1 MHFNAL
7 YKEGLSVK
15 SLSYGRQW
23 IDESDIAE
31 VVSVLKGDWLT
42 QGPAVEGFEKA
53 LADYIGVRHV
63 VAFSSGTAALHG
75 AVAVSGV
82 GEGDRV
88 LTTPLT
94 FAATANAALYAGAEP
109 VFADIYHGTLCM
121 DPRKAEEKLQE
132 LPRKIKAM
140 IPVSFAGYPFDME
153 PFKIMARDYGV
164 VLIEDACHALGGYRG
179 SDRCGDRRKVGR
191 DADMTVLSFHP
202 VKHVTTGEGGAV
214 ATDSDQFARRLRLF
228 RNHGITRAADS
239 FEEEPDGPW
248 HSEMQMLGF
257 NYRLSD
263 IHCALGLSQLKRLDG
278 FLARRRE
285 LADLYRKHM
294 AELRGVCQ
302 PPALEGHAYHLFPVR
317 VTPELRSALFAH
329 LAQNGIHLQVHYP
342 PVPLHPYYKKRFGYK
357 KGDFPEAERFYEGAI
372 SLPLF
377 PLMEDA
383 DVKRVVD
390 CIAKFYKKSKPLA

>member
-1 MHFNAL
+1 
-7 YKEGLSVK
+7 VK

-23 IDESDIAE
+23 IDDADIAE
-31 VVSVLKGDWLT
+31 VVNVLRGDWLT
-42 QGPAVEGFEKA
+42 QGPAVESFEKA

-63 VAFSSGTAALHG
+63 VVFSSGTAALHG
-75 AVAVSGV
+75 AVAAAGV

-94 FAATANAALYAGAEP
+94 FAATANAALYVGAEP
-109 VFADIYHGTLCM
+109 VFADIYHGTLCL
-121 DPRKAEEKLQE
+121 DPDKAEEKLQE

-140 IPVSFAGYPFDME
+140 IPVSFAGYPFDIE
-153 PFKIMARDYGV
+153 PFKIMAHDYDV

-179 SDRCGDRRKVGR
+179 SDRYGNMRKVGC

-214 ATDSDQFARRLRLF
+214 ATDDDEFARSLRLF
-228 RNHGITRAADS
+228 RNHGITRDPET
-239 FEEEPDGPW
+239 FQEKPDGPW

-263 IHCALGLSQLKRLDG
+263 IHCALGFSQLKRLDA

-294 AELRGVCQ
+294 AGLRGVYQ
-302 PPALEGHAYHLFPVR
+302 PPALEGHAYHLFPLR
-317 VTPELRSALFAH
+317 VIPELRSALFAH
-329 LAQNGIHLQVHYP
+329 LALHGIRLQVHYP

-357 KGDFPEAERFYEGAI
+357 EGDFPEAERFYQGAI

-377 PLMEDA
+377 PLMEDT
-383 DVKRVVD
+383 DVERVVD
-390 CIAKFYKKSKPLA
+390 CIAEFYKTS

>member
-1 MHFNAL
+1 
-7 YKEGLSVK
+7 VK

-23 IDESDIAE
+23 IDDDDIAE
-31 VVSVLKGDWLT
+31 VVNVLKGDWLT

-63 VAFSSGTAALHG
+63 VTFSSGTAALHG
-75 AVAVSGV
+75 AVAASGAK
-82 GEGDRV
+82 EGDRV

-94 FAATANAALYAGAEP
+94 FAATANAALYVGAEP
-109 VFADIYHGTLCM
+109 VFADIDYGTLCM

-132 LPRKIKAM
+132 LPRKIKAV
-140 IPVSFAGYPFDME
+140 IPVSFAGYPFDVD
-153 PFKIMARDYGV
+153 PFKVMAQDYGV
-164 VLIEDACHALGGYRG
+164 VLIEDACHSLGGYRG
-179 SDRCGDRRKVGR
+179 SERYKDRRKIGR

-214 ATDSDQFARRLRLF
+214 ATENDEFARRLRLF
-228 RNHGITRAADS
+228 RNHGITRAPDT

-263 IHCALGLSQLKRLDG
+263 IHCALGLGQLKRLDA
-278 FLARRRE
+278 FLARRRD
-285 LADLYRKHM
+285 LADLYRGHL
-294 AELRGVCQ
+294 AGLGGVYQ
-302 PPALEGHAYHLFPVR
+302 PPALEGHAYHLFPIR
-317 VTPELRSALFAH
+317 VIPKLRSSLFAH
-329 LAQNGIHLQVHYP
+329 LALHGIRLQVHYL

-357 KGDFPEAERFYEGAI
+357 EGDFPEAERFYRSAI

-383 DVKRVVD
+383 DVERVVS
-390 CIAKFYKKSKPLA
+390 CIAEFYKNA